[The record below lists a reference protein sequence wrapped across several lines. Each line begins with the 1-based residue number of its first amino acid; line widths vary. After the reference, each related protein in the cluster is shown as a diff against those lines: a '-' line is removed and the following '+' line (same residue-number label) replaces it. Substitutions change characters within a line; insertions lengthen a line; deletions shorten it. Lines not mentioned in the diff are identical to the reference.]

1 MNQKSFHSIIFKS
14 TGLFGISQLIKII
27 VRVVT
32 NKVAALFLGPTG
44 IGIIGLLEN
53 ILALILG
60 FTNFGI
66 ASSSVREIALVSDD
80 ADTENLKEQRLLKI
94 IYKWALGTGILGLL
108 VTVIFAKAISQ
119 EVFNTTS
126 NYYLVLFLSLYFI
139 FTSISTIRLAVLQAK
154 KRISTIVKYNIIT
167 AVFSSIIAVLGYY
180 TMGIEA
186 IIPVLVFTSFIG
198 FLTSLY
204 FTRHIRILQEPIF
217 IKQVFN
223 EGLPMVKLGL
233 LLSVS
238 VIFGQICFYIIRWF
252 LKENYSFETLGFY
265 QVSNTILIGYL
276 GLVFTAMATDFY
288 PRLCNYENE
297 IKQFNKL
304 INDQTEVALL
314 LVVPAIILL
323 YLIAPYLIVFLYSE
337 DFLQVLPILKIGLF
351 AIILKAIVW
360 PTGFITLVKGNKL
373 LYLKQ
378 SLLGDGVN
386 VFASIILFYYFG
398 LIGLGIAMVTMFLV
412 SGIYNYYIAVKY
424 YNFEYRKETLQ
435 IILFSLLIG
444 VIVCI
449 SVMFLGFSV
458 FNPITILCLLL
469 SVIYSVKK
477 LKEKLKF

>member
-154 KRISTIVKYNIIT
+154 KRIRTIVKYNIIT

-180 TMGIEA
+180 SMGIEA

-386 VFASIILFYYFG
+386 VIASIILFYYFG

-444 VIVCI
+444 VMVCI
-449 SVMFLGFSV
+449 SVMFLGFSI

>member
-66 ASSSVREIALVSDD
+66 ASSSVREIALVTDD

-180 TMGIEA
+180 SMGIEA

-314 LVVPAIILL
+314 LVVPAIIFL

-386 VFASIILFYYFG
+386 VIASIILFYYFG

-458 FNPITILCLLL
+458 FNPITILCLLF